1 MWLVSQAVGS
11 SKILSASVPNA
22 SKSQKSPSIRAVRET
37 LVDFSMLMCTL
48 VVYMPHNNA
57 TFGGS
62 AADCQGND
70 LGDLPSEVCDS
81 SQSGYTPD
89 SLDYSVS
96 RKRLVVAI

>member
-1 MWLVSQAVGS
+1 MWLVSKAVGS